1 MQDDL
6 SKFHSTI
13 EKLSLQIKQIS
24 TPFGSEEMLSSDEK
38 VVFLTGLPNF
48 RILKALYDLVVLTV
62 PIEGTGNLSLFQ
74 QFTCYLMKM
83 RLNCPGPFL
92 ASLFDVFIAS
102 VS

>member
-1 MQDDL
+1 MISPDATVQ
-6 SKFHSTI
+6 SKSYHY
-13 EKLSLQIKQIS
+13 KLSQILTS
-24 TPFGSEEMLSSDEK
+24 FGSEEILSSDEK
-38 VVFLTGLPNF
+38 VVFLTSLPKL

-62 PIEGTGNLSLFQ
+62 PVVGTGNLPLFQ